1 MNQWREEM
9 KARTHRFSVD
19 IIAFLDTIP
28 DRASTTRVKDQL
40 AGAVGGV
47 DLNWRAACR
56 GRSHK
61 EFTAKLGVVVEE
73 ADEAEGCLDTI
84 WNSGL
89 STTDTAR
96 RLRAESKELRAIFNK
111 AERTARANEEAAER
125 QNLRRVRSRE
135 SKRRRL

>member
-1 MNQWREEM
+1 MNRWREEM

-19 IIAFLDTIP
+19 VILFLDSIP
-28 DRASTTRVKDQL
+28 DRPSTTRLKDQL
-40 AGAVGGV
+40 AGAAGGL

-84 WNSGL
+84 WDSGL
-89 STTDTAR
+89 STNDTSR

-111 AERTARANEEAAER
+111 AERTARANEEATDRE
-125 QNLRRVRSRE
+125 LRRRKPRP
-135 SKRRRL
+135 R

>member
-19 IIAFLDTIP
+19 VILFLDSIP
-28 DRASTTRVKDQL
+28 DRPSTTRLKDQL
-40 AGAVGGV
+40 AGAAGGL

-84 WNSGL
+84 WDSGL
-89 STTDTAR
+89 STTDTSR

-111 AERTARANEEAAER
+111 AERTARANEEATDNA
-125 QNLRRVRSRE
+125 S
-135 SKRRRL
+135 RRRKCLS